1 MQQPFIK
8 SLLSSLGFRRAVGDQ
23 NPEPLA
29 TDVDLSDLTKVVS
42 TLMSDLDLRE
52 ADAPRICPLGSRLA

>member
-8 SLLSSLGFRRAVGDQ
+8 SVVFLGFRRAVGDQ

-42 TLMSDLDLRE
+42 TLMSDLNLR
-52 ADAPRICPLGSRLA
+52 G